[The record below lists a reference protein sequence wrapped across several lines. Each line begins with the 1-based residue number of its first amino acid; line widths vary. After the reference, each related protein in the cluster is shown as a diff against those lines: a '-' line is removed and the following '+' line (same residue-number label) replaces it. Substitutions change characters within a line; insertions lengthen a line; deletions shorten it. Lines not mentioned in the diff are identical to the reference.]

1 MASLQE
7 VPRRAKRSREGVKFG
22 ATIRR
27 LRAERGY
34 SQEALAERA
43 KLNADFLGFIERG
56 DNLPT
61 LATILQLARALEV
74 KPSELME
81 DFN

>member
-1 MASLQE
+1 M
-7 VPRRAKRSREGVKFG
+7 PRREKRSREGIKFG
-22 ATIRR
+22 DTIRR

-34 SQEALAERA
+34 SQEVLAERA

-61 LATILQLARALEV
+61 LATILQLARALGV
-74 KPSELME
+74 KPSTMMK
-81 DFN
+81 DFDA